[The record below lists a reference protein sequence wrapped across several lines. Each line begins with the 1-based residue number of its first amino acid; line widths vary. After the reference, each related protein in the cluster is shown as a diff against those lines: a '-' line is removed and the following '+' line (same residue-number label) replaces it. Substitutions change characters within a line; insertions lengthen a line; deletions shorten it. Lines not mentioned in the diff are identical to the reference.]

1 MTSTGH
7 SPGVRLLGGDV
18 RKLVRR
24 IRAVRRRHQIR
35 TGRLV
40 PLDIET
46 YDIRC
51 DITESAL
58 EEIARRLKS

>member
-7 SPGVRLLGGDV
+7 SPGVRLLGNDV
-18 RKLVRR
+18 RKLVRH
-24 IRAVRRRHQIR
+24 IQAVRRRHQIQ
-35 TGRLV
+35 TGRPM
-40 PLDIET
+40 PL
-46 YDIRC
+46 DIRC